1 MKLNEYIAER
11 AAREPAFAQ
20 AREALRPQYEFR
32 RSLIAARLAA
42 GLTQAEL
49 ATKLR
54 TTQSAIARLESGT
67 ITPTVDTLCRLAD
80 VLEMQFAITPRAG
93 LVAHVPV
100 RNGIGSATG
109 ETAGL
114 ERYTEG

>member
-1 MKLNEYIAER
+1 MNLQEYIAKRE
-11 AAREPAFAQ
+11 AQEPAFRA

-32 RSLIAARLAA
+32 RALIAARLAA

-49 ATKLR
+49 AQMLG

-80 VLEMQFAITPRAG
+80 VLGMQFEIAPQAG
-93 LVAHVPV
+93 LVAHTPTH
-100 RNGIGSATG
+100 G
-109 ETAGL
+109 
-114 ERYTEG
+114 